1 MKKKTILAVIAGMI
15 VCTMIGVL
23 VGTSLNSTA
32 AADREDQPA
41 ETRVVVTS
49 PFTAAISQVRGS
61 VVGVN
66 NYQYVRYGYGY
77 GRGSSNEEVRVAS
90 GSGVVIAEDYI
101 LTNYHVVEGASSLK
115 IAIMQE
121 NASSLTERDATLAA
135 YDENLDVAVIHC
147 PGLGLTPVTLGD
159 SDSLQVGDW
168 AICIGNPISDQFF
181 GTVTVGIVSALNRTI
196 SSSNY
201 DRYGRR
207 STVTNTMIQVD
218 ADINSGNS
226 GGGMFSVSGELMG
239 IPTLKYTGSFY
250 SGAQVDGINMCVPI
264 NAAMPL
270 IEQALSG
277 TAASDGSAPSQ
288 DGKQDDQGGAGLV
301 GKPRLGVT
309 IASLNTSSYAIVY
322 GLIPNGAYVRS
333 VDENSPAQAAG
344 IVAGDIIV
352 EADGTVI
359 TSVSQLQQII
369 GRHSAGDSVQVTV
382 FHAEGLADAVENGG
396 DIPTDG
402 SYKTVTVVLAVVDDV
417 QQ

>member
-1 MKKKTILAVIAGMI
+1 MMKKKTILAVVAGM
-15 VCTMIGVL
+15 VCCAMIGVF
-23 VGTSLNSTA
+23 VGTALGIPATA
-32 AADREDQPA
+32 EDADQPQ

-49 PFTAAISQVRGS
+49 PFTEAISQVRDS

-66 NYQYVRYGYGY
+66 NYQYVRYGYY
-77 GRGSSNEEVRVAS
+77 GRGNSKEEVRVAS

-101 LTNYHVVEGASSLK
+101 LTNYHVVEGANSLK

-135 YDENLDVAVIHC
+135 YDANMDLAVLHC
-147 PGLGLTPVTLGD
+147 PGLGLTPVKLGN

-168 AICIGNPISDQFF
+168 AICIGNPIGDAFF
-181 GTVTVGIVSALNRTI
+181 GTVTVGIVSALDRSV

-226 GGGMFSVSGELMG
+226 GGGMFSVTGELMG
-239 IPTLKYTGSFY
+239 IPTLKYSGSMYTGT
-250 SGAQVDGINMCVPI
+250 QIDGINMCIPI
-264 NAAMPL
+264 NAALPL
-270 IEQALSG
+270 IEDAVG
-277 TAASDGSAPSQ
+277 TKASAQPSQ
-288 DGKQDDQGGAGLV
+288 GQDSHTPDADDGTNLI

-322 GLIPNGAYVRS
+322 GLIPNGAYVRA
-333 VDENSPAQAAG
+333 VDENSPAALAG

-352 EADGTVI
+352 DVDGTII

-369 GRHSAGDSVQVTV
+369 GQHSAGDTIAVTV
-382 FHAEGLADAVENGG
+382 FHADGLANAVENGG

-402 SYKTVTVVLAVVDDV
+402 AYRKLDVVLAVVDDV
-417 QQ
+417 KQ